1 MLVLLGA
8 LVAGVLTTLAPCVL
22 PLLPVV
28 VGGSLGAGTLHGPR
42 RALIVTAGLAASVVL
57 FSLLLKATT
66 ALIDI
71 PMQVWAGLSGG
82 LLVALGLIN
91 LFPRLWEW
99 VAERLDLMQR
109 STGRLAGARG
119 RNGTVGALLTGAALG
134 PVFSSCSPFYAYIV
148 VTALPA
154 EPAWGL
160 VLLLAYTAGLSVT
173 LLAVALLGQRL
184 IARLGWAA
192 DANGWLR
199 RGLGLVFIAVGLAV
213 MTGLDRALQT
223 WIVANTP
230 LAPWLLDGSLIPAP

>member
-1 MLVLLGA
+1 M
-8 LVAGVLTTLAPCVL
+8 
-22 PLLPVV
+22 
-28 VGGSLGAGTLHGPR
+28 
-42 RALIVTAGLAASVVL
+42 
-57 FSLLLKATT
+57 
-66 ALIDI
+66 
-71 PMQVWAGLSGG
+71 
-82 LLVALGLIN
+82 
-91 LFPRLWEW
+91 
-99 VAERLDLMQR
+99 
-109 STGRLAGARG
+109 
-119 RNGTVGALLTGAALG
+119 
-134 PVFSSCSPFYAYIV
+134 